1 MRMSE
6 LFSQTLREKPADA
19 EIASHELLVRA
30 GFIRQ
35 LAAGIFSY
43 LPLAKRSLTKIEQ
56 ILRDEINA
64 IGGQEIEMP
73 VVNPGD
79 IWKETGRWFSVGSE
93 LARFHDRSGRDM
105 ALAMTH
111 EEVVADLLRK
121 EIKSYRQLP
130 QLIYHIQTKWRDD
143 ARPRAGLIRVRE
155 FTMKDS
161 YSLDRDEEGLAE
173 QYRRH
178 YQAYFDIFHRCA
190 LPVIAVGADV
200 GMMGGSMAH
209 EFMYLTSAG
218 EDTLMLCDEC
228 GYADN
233 RQIATFHKPSP
244 PQEEPGELEPVE
256 TPGTKTI
263 ADLAEYLEIPESRT
277 SKAVFLM
284 ATRNIDGE
292 DEEHLVLALVRGDME
307 LNETKLANAITAK
320 GLRPAEEEEIEA
332 AGAVPGYASPRG
344 LEDTLIVADD
354 LLAAS
359 PNLVAGANR
368 AGYHEW
374 NVNYGRDFEAEIVT
388 DIAAAQEGDP
398 CPNCGARLR
407 AQRGI
412 EVGNIFKLGTRYSAS
427 MGATFLDEDGKE
439 QPIVMGSYGIGTGR
453 LLASVAEEHRDE
465 EGLIW
470 PISVSP
476 YEIHLVALRGGEEA
490 AEALYGVL
498 TDRGREVLYDDRDES
513 PGVKFADGDLIGVPI
528 RLTLSE
534 RSLEAGGV
542 EVKRRDSEETEI
554 VPIEECPK
562 RLDTLVAE
570 LEAEI
575 AERVVEMPFEG

>member
-476 YEIHLVALRGGEEA
+476 YEIHLVALRCGEEA